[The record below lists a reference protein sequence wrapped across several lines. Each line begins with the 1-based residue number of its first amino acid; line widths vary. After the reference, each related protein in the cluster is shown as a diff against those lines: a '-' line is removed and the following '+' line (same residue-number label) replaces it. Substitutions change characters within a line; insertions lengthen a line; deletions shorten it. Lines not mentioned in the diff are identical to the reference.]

1 MAFAERLGNFIW
13 NPWLLGL
20 FLLSGLYFSVRTGFF
35 QLFHVRLWLKT
46 TLGSLLRPK
55 RRREGGGLTQLQALS
70 TALASTIGTGSIA
83 GVATAIFYGG
93 PGAVFWMWVSAFLGM
108 MTGCVEKTLAVRY
121 REKSRDGGWQGGP
134 MCYMERGVGSRTL
147 AALFSL
153 CCVAASLGGGNVVQA
168 NSIAASLEAAF
179 GWDRLAVGLVVAVLT
194 GLVILGGIGRI
205 GRVSET
211 LVPCMA
217 LLFIGG
223 GVMVLICHRA
233 AIPEALERIVTGAVT
248 PKAALGGGIGYG
260 MAAAMRYGV
269 ARGVFTNEAGMGS
282 SAIAHAAS
290 NVQEPAEQGMWGIFE
305 VFIATLSVC
314 SITALVILTSGV
326 YQEDAALLAIQ
337 SGTVTSAMVGAPLSA
352 AAFSTVFGRFG
363 VVFVAVCLLLFAGQ
377 QLLRGAGPPVPH
389 RYRPLALALPGGFPA
404 GRGGGKRRRRGR
416 GVAVGRYLQR
426 PDGPAQP
433 VRPAAP
439 VARGPGA
446 AERLDGGQNRRSC
459 PSRQEQAGRSVT
471 VSPGLGTPVSRGLSG
486 ACSARRAAVRAGER
500 LA

>member
-168 NSIAASLEAAF
+168 NSIAASLEANPEDPKALLSPIPSALPASF
-179 GWDRLAVGLVVAVLT
+179 DEVISPTQATSAPAWHPLGTTDEAGAQTANAQQASAPADAATQDPAEAALDAAATRVEAAPASVPQASPEPRTETAMRGIPVVEAEDPALAESEVSDLVVRARK
-194 GLVILGGIGRI
+194 IL
-205 GRVSET
+205 S
-211 LVPCMA
+211 
-217 LLFIGG
+217 
-223 GVMVLICHRA
+223 
-233 AIPEALERIVTGAVT
+233 
-248 PKAALGGGIGYG
+248 
-260 MAAAMRYGV
+260 
-269 ARGVFTNEAGMGS
+269 
-282 SAIAHAAS
+282 
-290 NVQEPAEQGMWGIFE
+290 
-305 VFIATLSVC
+305 
-314 SITALVILTSGV
+314 
-326 YQEDAALLAIQ
+326 D
-337 SGTVTSAMVGAPLSA
+337 
-352 AAFSTVFGRFG
+352 
-363 VVFVAVCLLLFAGQ
+363 
-377 QLLRGAGPPVPH
+377 
-389 RYRPLALALPGGFPA
+389 LPGSI
-404 GRGGGKRRRRGR
+404 
-416 GVAVGRYLQR
+416 
-426 PDGPAQP
+426 
-433 VRPAAP
+433 AP
-439 VARGPGA
+439 
-446 AERLDGGQNRRSC
+446 
-459 PSRQEQAGRSVT
+459 QE
-471 VSPGLGTPVSRGLSG
+471 
-486 ACSARRAAVRAGER
+486 
-500 LA
+500 